1 MSLLMSNAV
10 VRQANLCKRCM
21 CKCRGPM
28 HLVSVLHLGA
38 SQCDTVKL
46 PVPWGTAQL
55 LQVLAGGACLAAGGA
70 ALQLLPSLEST
81 APACGWVGLIHCGPG
96 AGSLQALAVQH
107 AGSEAALLLAMVG
120 LLAAALH
127 SCQPRSVREA
137 SGAGQQPL
145 LQGLTTLITRATSR
159 TPALCSGAQ
168 PAWCCNTCRLVAA
181 CRALGLFSLRL
192 TPGWAAATALLCL
205 LLFPAADP
213 LAASAWAGLL
223 QAALGPGVLDN
234 AGGAALVAAVQGSWQ
249 AGAAGPLA
257 LHALA
262 SGLLGPLWEEVF
274 WRGFFLTSLTKV
286 LPLPACVAA
295 SSLGFA
301 ALHLTPSNALPLL
314 LLAPAGD
321 LLYLRS
327 RSLGPSLMLH
337 AAWNLGQLLAVAL
350 GKEAFVADTQRAVPL
365 HKPVPYFPALSI
377 PTAPCTAPN
386 MATPT
391 KASHGTASVS
401 DDLEHGHGM
410 MVSAAVPPP
419 PGVRAN
425 PGPFGLLCFG
435 MTTCMLMFTTT
446 KWSPGG
452 FLPVVVT
459 YAAFFGGFG
468 QLVAGILELIRGATF
483 AGTAFSCYGCFWLG
497 WFLWKLL
504 EIQKTVASVT
514 ATALTGDT
522 LWCGLWA
529 VFTLCFFVVT
539 LRKNKCLQVVFASLT
554 LTFILLAG
562 ANYSDRCK
570 LAAGYVGFFCG
581 SSAIYAAIA
590 MLYQEEL
597 GWTLPGLR
605 PTNYV

>member
-28 HLVSVLHLGA
+28 HLVSMLYPGA
-38 SQCDTVKL
+38 SECDTVKL

-55 LQVLAGGACLAAGGA
+55 LQVLAAGACLAAGGA

-81 APACGWVGLIHCGPG
+81 APACGWVGSIPCGPG

-127 SCQPRSVREA
+127 S
-137 SGAGQQPL
+137 
-145 LQGLTTLITRATSR
+145 
-159 TPALCSGAQ
+159 

-350 GKEAFVADTQRAVPL
+350 GKEAFV
-365 HKPVPYFPALSI
+365 
-377 PTAPCTAPN
+377 
-386 MATPT
+386 
-391 KASHGTASVS
+391 
-401 DDLEHGHGM
+401 
-410 MVSAAVPPP
+410 
-419 PGVRAN
+419 
-425 PGPFGLLCFG
+425 
-435 MTTCMLMFTTT
+435 
-446 KWSPGG
+446 
-452 FLPVVVT
+452 
-459 YAAFFGGFG
+459 
-468 QLVAGILELIRGATF
+468 
-483 AGTAFSCYGCFWLG
+483 
-497 WFLWKLL
+497 
-504 EIQKTVASVT
+504 
-514 ATALTGDT
+514 
-522 LWCGLWA
+522 
-529 VFTLCFFVVT
+529 
-539 LRKNKCLQVVFASLT
+539 
-554 LTFILLAG
+554 
-562 ANYSDRCK
+562 
-570 LAAGYVGFFCG
+570 
-581 SSAIYAAIA
+581 
-590 MLYQEEL
+590 
-597 GWTLPGLR
+597 
-605 PTNYV
+605 

>member
-1 MSLLMSNAV
+1 MPA
-10 VRQANLCKRCM
+10 
-21 CKCRGPM
+21 
-28 HLVSVLHLGA
+28 
-38 SQCDTVKL
+38 
-46 PVPWGTAQL
+46 
-55 LQVLAGGACLAAGGA
+55 QVLAGGACLAAGGA

-81 APACGWVGLIHCGPG
+81 APACGWVGSIPCGPE

-127 SCQPRSVREA
+127 SCQP
-137 SGAGQQPL
+137 
-145 LQGLTTLITRATSR
+145 
-159 TPALCSGAQ
+159 
-168 PAWCCNTCRLVAA
+168 
-181 CRALGLFSLRL
+181 RALGLFSLRL

-350 GKEAFVADTQRAVPL
+350 GKEAFV
-365 HKPVPYFPALSI
+365 
-377 PTAPCTAPN
+377 
-386 MATPT
+386 
-391 KASHGTASVS
+391 
-401 DDLEHGHGM
+401 
-410 MVSAAVPPP
+410 
-419 PGVRAN
+419 
-425 PGPFGLLCFG
+425 
-435 MTTCMLMFTTT
+435 
-446 KWSPGG
+446 
-452 FLPVVVT
+452 
-459 YAAFFGGFG
+459 
-468 QLVAGILELIRGATF
+468 
-483 AGTAFSCYGCFWLG
+483 
-497 WFLWKLL
+497 
-504 EIQKTVASVT
+504 
-514 ATALTGDT
+514 
-522 LWCGLWA
+522 
-529 VFTLCFFVVT
+529 
-539 LRKNKCLQVVFASLT
+539 
-554 LTFILLAG
+554 
-562 ANYSDRCK
+562 
-570 LAAGYVGFFCG
+570 
-581 SSAIYAAIA
+581 
-590 MLYQEEL
+590 
-597 GWTLPGLR
+597 
-605 PTNYV
+605 